1 LHYFYRAQAAMIPR
15 PSRIV
20 INGFGRIGRCILRAL
35 IESGREAE
43 FELVA
48 INELAPAESIEH
60 LLRYDSSHGRFPG
73 ALERVDGHLL
83 VHGQRVQLLSQADP
97 VLLPWRELAVDVVL
111 ECTGTMQTAA
121 QLDRHIDAGAQK
133 VLLSQPGSHDLDYTC
148 VFGTNQLGLLPTHT
162 RVSNGSCTSN
172 CVVPVIDV
180 LDRAFGVESGAV
192 TTMHASMNDQSVI
205 DAYHPDLRRA
215 RAANVSIIP
224 VDTKLAAGIQRVLPQ
239 LKGRFEAI
247 AVRVP
252 TINVTA
258 MDLALTLRADVTAQ
272 DINCVLNEAALGG
285 LHGILGYTEAPLVSI
300 DFNHDPRSVVVDGS
314 LTRVA
319 HKRLIKVLLWCD
331 NEWGFANRMLD
342 TARSMY
348 RCAALETDSQDPR

>member
-1 LHYFYRAQAAMIPR
+1 MPPI
-15 PSRIV
+15 RIA

-35 IESGREAE
+35 VESGRGAE

-48 INELAPAESIEH
+48 INELAPAEAVAH

-73 ALERVDGHLL
+73 TVERADGHL
-83 VHGQRVQLLSQADP
+83 HINGQP
-97 VLLPWRELAVDVVL
+97 VRLCNQNDAARLPWAELGVDVVL
-111 ECTGTMQTAA
+111 ECTGTMQSAA
-121 QLDRHIDAGAQK
+121 ELQRHLDAGARK
-133 VLLSQPGSHDLDYTC
+133 VLLSQPGGHDLDYT
-148 VFGTNQLGLLPTHT
+148 VVNGVNHTGLLPQHR

-180 LDRAFGVESGAV
+180 LDRHFGAESGAV

-239 LKGRFEAI
+239 LSGRFEAI

-258 MDLALTLRADVTAQ
+258 MDLALTVCADVSAE
-272 DINCVLNEAALGG
+272 DINRVLDEAARGPLA
-285 LHGILGYTEAPLVSI
+285 GILGYTQEALVSI

-319 HKRLIKVLLWCD
+319 HKRLVKCLLWCD

-342 TARSMY
+342 TAARMG
-348 RCAALETDSQDPR
+348 AA

>member
-1 LHYFYRAQAAMIPR
+1 MTAV
-15 PSRIV
+15 RIA

-35 IESGREAE
+35 VESNRQNE

-73 ALERVDGHLL
+73 TLERTGEHLVVNGH
-83 VHGQRVQLLSQADP
+83 RVRLLSQADP
-97 VLLPWRELAVDVVL
+97 AQLPWRQLGVEVVL
-111 ECTGTMQTAA
+111 ECTGTMQNAA
-121 QLDRHIDAGAQK
+121 QLDRHIVAGAKK
-133 VLLSQPGSHDLDYTC
+133 VLLSQPGGHDLDYTC
-148 VFGTNQLGLLPTHT
+148 VFGTNHLGLLPTHT

-239 LKGRFEAI
+239 LEGRFEAI

-258 MDLALTLRADVTAQ
+258 Q
-272 DINCVLNEAALGG
+272 DINRVLNEAAQGG
-285 LHGILGYTEAPLVSI
+285 LQGILGYTEAPLVSI

-319 HKRLIKVLLWCD
+319 HKRLLKALLWCD

-342 TARSMY
+342 TALRMG
-348 RCAALETDSQDPR
+348 AASA

>member
-1 LHYFYRAQAAMIPR
+1 MTPPTI
-15 PSRIV
+15 RIA

-35 IESGREAE
+35 VESGRQNE

-73 ALERVDGHLL
+73 TLERQNGHL
-83 VHGQRVQLLSQADP
+83 VVNGQRVRLLSQADP
-97 VLLPWRELAVDVVL
+97 ALLPWRELAVDVVL
-111 ECTGTMQTAA
+111 ECTGTMQSAA
-121 QLDRHIDAGAQK
+121 QLDRHIAAGAKK
-133 VLLSQPGSHDLDYTC
+133 VLLSQPGGHDLDYTC
-148 VFGTNQLGLLPTHT
+148 VFGTNHQGLLPSHT

-239 LKGRFEAI
+239 LEGRFEAI

-272 DINCVLNEAALGG
+272 DINRVLSDAALGD
-285 LHGILGYTEAPLVSI
+285 LQGILGYTEAPLVSI

-319 HKRLIKVLLWCD
+319 HKRLLKALLWCD

-342 TARSMY
+342 TAGRMGSGG
-348 RCAALETDSQDPR
+348 

>member
-1 LHYFYRAQAAMIPR
+1 MTAV
-15 PSRIV
+15 RIG

-35 IESGREAE
+35 VESHRQNE

-60 LLRYDSSHGRFPG
+60 LLRYDSSHGRFPC
-73 ALERVDGHLL
+73 ALERMGEHL
-83 VHGQRVQLLSQADP
+83 VVNGQRVRLLSQPDP
-97 VLLPWRELAVDVVL
+97 ALLPWRELAVDVVL

-121 QLDRHIDAGAQK
+121 QLDRHIAAGAKK
-133 VLLSQPGSHDLDYTC
+133 VLLSQPGGHDLDYTC
-148 VFGTNQLGLLPTHT
+148 VFGINHQGLLPSHT

-180 LDRAFGVESGAV
+180 LDRHFGVESGAV

-239 LKGRFEAI
+239 LEGRFEAI

-258 MDLALTLRADVTAQ
+258 MDLALTLSTDVTAQ
-272 DINCVLNEAALGG
+272 DINRALNAASSAG
-285 LHGILGYTEAPLVSI
+285 LQGILGYTEAPLVSI

-319 HKRLIKVLLWCD
+319 HKRLLKALLWCD

-342 TARSMY
+342 TAGKMG
-348 RCAALETDSQDPR
+348 AALGKNTQ

>member
-1 LHYFYRAQAAMIPR
+1 MPPI
-15 PSRIV
+15 RIA

-35 IESGREAE
+35 VESDRSKE

-48 INELAPAESIEH
+48 INELAPAEAVAH

-73 ALERVDGHLL
+73 TVERVDGHL
-83 VHGQRVQLLSQADP
+83 HINGQPVRLCSQSDATR
-97 VLLPWRELAVDVVL
+97 LPWAELGVDVVL
-111 ECTGTMQTAA
+111 ECTGTMQGSAEL
-121 QLDRHIDAGAQK
+121 QRHLDAGAQK
-133 VLLSQPGSHDLDYTC
+133 VLLSQPGGHDLDYT
-148 VFGTNQLGLLPTHT
+148 VVYGINHAGLLPRHR

-180 LDRAFGVESGAV
+180 LDRHFGVESGAV

-224 VDTKLAAGIQRVLPQ
+224 VDTKLAAGIERILPQ
-239 LKGRFEAI
+239 LTGRFEAI

-258 MDLALTLRADVTAQ
+258 MDLALTVCADVSAA
-272 DINCVLNEAALGG
+272 DVNRVLAEAAGTHLK
-285 LHGILGYTEAPLVSI
+285 GILGYTEEALVSI
-300 DFNHDPRSVVVDGS
+300 DFNHDPRSVVVDS
-314 LTRVA
+314 ALTRVA
-319 HKRLIKVLLWCD
+319 HKRLIKCLLWCD

-342 TARSMY
+342 TAARM
-348 RCAALETDSQDPR
+348 AAQ

>member
-1 LHYFYRAQAAMIPR
+1 MP
-15 PSRIV
+15 PVRIA
-20 INGFGRIGRCILRAL
+20 INGLGRIGRCILRTL
-35 IESGREAE
+35 IESGRQNE

-60 LLRYDSSHGRFPG
+60 LLRFDSSHGRFPG
-73 ALERVDGHLL
+73 TLERTNGYLL
-83 VHGQRVQLLSQADP
+83 VNGRRVHLLSQANP
-97 VLLPWRELAVDVVL
+97 TLLPWRELMVDVVL
-111 ECTGTMQTAA
+111 ECTGTMQSAT
-121 QLDRHIDAGAQK
+121 QLNQHLSAGAKK
-133 VLLSQPGSHDLDYTC
+133 VLLSQPGAHDLDYTC
-148 VFGTNQLGLLPTHT
+148 VFGTNHQGLLPTHT

-180 LDRAFGVESGAV
+180 LDRYFGVESGAV
-192 TTMHASMNDQSVI
+192 TTMHASMNDQSVV
-205 DAYHPDLRRA
+205 DTYHPDLRRA

-224 VDTKLAAGIQRVLPQ
+224 VDTKLAAGIQRLLPQ
-239 LKGRFEAI
+239 LEGRFEAI

-258 MDLALTLRADVTAQ
+258 MDLALTLRTDVAAQ
-272 DINCVLNEAALGG
+272 DINRVLNDAANADLQ
-285 LHGILGYTEAPLVSI
+285 GILGYTEAPLVSI

-319 HKRLIKVLLWCD
+319 HKRLVKALLWCD

-342 TARSMY
+342 TAGRM
-348 RCAALETDSQDPR
+348 R